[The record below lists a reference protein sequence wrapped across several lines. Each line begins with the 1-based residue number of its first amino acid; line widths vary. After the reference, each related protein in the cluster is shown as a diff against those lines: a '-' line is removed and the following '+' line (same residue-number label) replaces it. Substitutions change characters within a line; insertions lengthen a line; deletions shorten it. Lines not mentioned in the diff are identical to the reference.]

1 MLQVRPCP
9 HPIWTASILMIRIL
23 RQARLRALRLSL
35 LRVVSVEGLQST
47 SSRTCVTCFTAL
59 APHSTSVLRS
69 LCSLIDQ
76 CHTHSPSHRAVN
88 PKGCSPPRTLFLTAR
103 VFPFRKTLARS
114 DRAAV
119 LRLHKPSAHKVQ
131 ACGLASSRHDNIV
144 YTILKAQRRLNNK
157 EREGSINAFIH
168 CSYFTHSHTLHTR
181 VYFPSQP
188 PNQPCVYSPF
198 GRLNRSHL
206 LLQLRYTYLGYF
218 WRFNFTTNL
227 ALYLFTES
235 SVMSE
240 RWGKYLDCSRM
251 H

>member
-1 MLQVRPCP
+1 MLQARPCP
-9 HPIWTASILMIRIL
+9 HLIWTASISMIRIL
-23 RQARLRALRLSL
+23 RQARLRAPRLSL
-35 LRVVSVEGLQST
+35 LRAVSVEGLQST

-88 PKGCSPPRTLFLTAR
+88 PKGCSPPRTLFRTAR
-103 VFPFRKTLARS
+103 VFLSRKTLARR

-157 EREGSINAFIH
+157 EREGSITAFIH
-168 CSYFTHSHTLHTR
+168 CSYFTHSHTLYTP
-181 VYFPSQP
+181 VYIFL
-188 PNQPCVYSPF
+188 
-198 GRLNRSHL
+198 LNLRTSHVCIL
-206 LLQLRYTYLGYF
+206 LLGVSTDLICYFSSGIPIWVTFGVSTSLPTWRYIY
-218 WRFNFTTNL
+218 
-227 ALYLFTES
+227 
-235 SVMSE
+235 
-240 RWGKYLDCSRM
+240 SRKARL
-251 H
+251 

>member
-1 MLQVRPCP
+1 MLQARPCP
-9 HPIWTASILMIRIL
+9 HLIWTASISMIRIL

-88 PKGCSPPRTLFLTAR
+88 PKGCSPPRTLFRTAR
-103 VFPFRKTLARS
+103 VFLSRKTLARR

-168 CSYFTHSHTLHTR
+168 CSHFTHSHTLYTP
-181 VYFPSQP
+181 VYIFL
-188 PNQPCVYSPF
+188 
-198 GRLNRSHL
+198 LNLRTSHVCIL
-206 LLQLRYTYLGYF
+206 LLGVSTDLICYFSSGIPIWVTFGVSTSLPTWRYIY
-218 WRFNFTTNL
+218 
-227 ALYLFTES
+227 
-235 SVMSE
+235 
-240 RWGKYLDCSRM
+240 SRKARL
-251 H
+251 

>member
-1 MLQVRPCP
+1 MLQARPCP
-9 HPIWTASILMIRIL
+9 HLIWTASISMIRIL

-88 PKGCSPPRTLFLTAR
+88 PKGCSPPRTLFRTAR
-103 VFPFRKTLARS
+103 VFLSRKTLARR

-119 LRLHKPSAHKVQ
+119 LRLHKPSGHKVQ

-144 YTILKAQRRLNNK
+144 YTISKAQRRLSNK
-157 EREGSINAFIH
+157 EGEGSINAFIH
-168 CSYFTHSHTLHTR
+168 CSYFTHSHTLYTP
-181 VYFPSQP
+181 VYIFL
-188 PNQPCVYSPF
+188 
-198 GRLNRSHL
+198 LNLRTSHVCIL
-206 LLQLRYTYLGYF
+206 LLGVSTDLICYFSSGIPIWVTFGVSTSLPTWRYIY
-218 WRFNFTTNL
+218 
-227 ALYLFTES
+227 
-235 SVMSE
+235 
-240 RWGKYLDCSRM
+240 SRKARL
-251 H
+251 

>member
-1 MLQVRPCP
+1 MLQARPCP
-9 HPIWTASILMIRIL
+9 HLIWTASISMIRIL
-23 RQARLRALRLSL
+23 RQARLRTLRLSL

-69 LCSLIDQ
+69 LCSLTDQ

-88 PKGCSPPRTLFLTAR
+88 PKGCSPPRTLFRTAR
-103 VFPFRKTLARS
+103 VFLSRKTLARR

-144 YTILKAQRRLNNK
+144 YTILKAQRRLNNN

-168 CSYFTHSHTLHTR
+168 CSYFTHSHTLYTP
-181 VYFPSQP
+181 VYIFL
-188 PNQPCVYSPF
+188 
-198 GRLNRSHL
+198 LNLRTSHVCIL
-206 LLQLRYTYLGYF
+206 LLGVSTDLICYFSSGIPIWVTFGVSTSLPTWRYIY
-218 WRFNFTTNL
+218 
-227 ALYLFTES
+227 
-235 SVMSE
+235 
-240 RWGKYLDCSRM
+240 SRKARL
-251 H
+251 

>member
-1 MLQVRPCP
+1 MLQARPCP
-9 HPIWTASILMIRIL
+9 HLIWTASISMIRIL

-59 APHSTSVLRS
+59 APHSTFVLRS

-88 PKGCSPPRTLFLTAR
+88 PKGCSPPRTLFRTAR
-103 VFPFRKTLARS
+103 VFLSRKTLARR

-144 YTILKAQRRLNNK
+144 YTILKAQRKLNNK

-168 CSYFTHSHTLHTR
+168 CSYFTHSHTLYTP
-181 VYFPSQP
+181 VYIFL
-188 PNQPCVYSPF
+188 
-198 GRLNRSHL
+198 LNLRTSHVCIL
-206 LLQLRYTYLGYF
+206 LLGVSTDLICYFSSGIPIWVTFGVSTSLPTWRYIY
-218 WRFNFTTNL
+218 
-227 ALYLFTES
+227 
-235 SVMSE
+235 
-240 RWGKYLDCSRM
+240 SRKARL
-251 H
+251 

>member
-1 MLQVRPCP
+1 MLQARPCP
-9 HPIWTASILMIRIL
+9 HLIWTASISMIRIL

-59 APHSTSVLRS
+59 APHSTFVLRS

-88 PKGCSPPRTLFLTAR
+88 PKGCSPPRTLFRTAR
-103 VFPFRKTLARS
+103 VFLSRKTLARR

-168 CSYFTHSHTLHTR
+168 CSYFTHSHTLYTP
-181 VYFPSQP
+181 VYIFL
-188 PNQPCVYSPF
+188 
-198 GRLNRSHL
+198 LNLRTSHVCIL
-206 LLQLRYTYLGYF
+206 LLGVSTDLICYFSSGIPIWVTFGVSTSLPTWRYIY
-218 WRFNFTTNL
+218 
-227 ALYLFTES
+227 
-235 SVMSE
+235 
-240 RWGKYLDCSRM
+240 SRKARL
-251 H
+251 

>member
-1 MLQVRPCP
+1 MLQARPCP
-9 HPIWTASILMIRIL
+9 HLIWTASISMIRIL

-88 PKGCSPPRTLFLTAR
+88 PKGCSPPRTLFRTAR
-103 VFPFRKTLARS
+103 VFLSRKTLARR

-168 CSYFTHSHTLHTR
+168 CSYLHTVTHSTHPCIFSFSTSEPAMCVFSFWASQQISFATSAP
-181 VYFPSQP
+181 VYL
-188 PNQPCVYSPF
+188 F
-198 GRLNRSHL
+198 GL
-206 LLQLRYTYLGYF
+206 LLAFQLHYQLGVISIHGKLGY
-218 WRFNFTTNL
+218 
-227 ALYLFTES
+227 
-235 SVMSE
+235 E
-240 RWGKYLDCSRM
+240 RKVGEIP
-251 H
+251 